1 MLELTRLEHSFF
13 ETLDLLC
20 RLKLGANKEASATDK
35 GAAFIDDCFD
45 LMCNIMQSDETCFF
59 KLCAYYKSVQDSLP
73 DGADL
78 TDEALTT
85 KQLVCAVFNACKE
98 T

>member
-1 MLELTRLEHSFF
+1 MNLTKLETAFF

-20 RLKLGANKEASATDK
+20 RLKLGSNNEATATDK
-35 GAAFIDDCFD
+35 GTAFIEDCFD
-45 LMCNIMQSDETCFF
+45 LMCNIMQGDETCFF
-59 KLCAYYKSVQDSLP
+59 KLCAYYKNVQDSLP
-73 DGADL
+73 EGADL

-85 KQLVCAVFNACKE
+85 KQLVSAVFNACKE

>member
-1 MLELTRLEHSFF
+1 MSLTKLESAFF

-20 RLKLGANKEASATDK
+20 RLKLGASNEAKTTDK

-45 LMCNIMQSDETCFF
+45 LMCNVMQSDEACFF
-59 KLCAYYKSVQDSLP
+59 KLCAYYKSIQDSLP
-73 DGADL
+73 EGADL

-85 KQLVCAVFNACKE
+85 KQLVSAVFNACKE